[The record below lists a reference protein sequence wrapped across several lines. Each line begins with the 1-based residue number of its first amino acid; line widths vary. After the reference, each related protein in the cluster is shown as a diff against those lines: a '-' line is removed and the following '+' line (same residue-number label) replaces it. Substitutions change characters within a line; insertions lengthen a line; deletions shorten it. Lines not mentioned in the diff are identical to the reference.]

1 MSIAHPDIPALPE
14 RDARVATIGV
24 LHVINGEHYAGAE
37 RVQDLLALR
46 LPEFGFEVGFACVK
60 PGRFGEMRQSV
71 DAPLYQVPMRSKF
84 DLRAAGRIARIVRR
98 GGYKL
103 VHGHT
108 VRTALV
114 GRLAAAL
121 AGVSFVYHVH
131 SPTSRNTTRPWL
143 NRVNTIV
150 ERLSLTG
157 VSRLI
162 AVSESLGR
170 HVRAQGFKPERIAVV
185 HNGVPAIAHW
195 EGDGPDLRG
204 HRAQH
209 GRENGTVPLPAEGDS
224 PVFSDTRTGTVPTWT
239 LGTVALFRPRK
250 GVEVLLESLALLKQ
264 QGLLVKLRAVGTF
277 ETPDYSQQIA
287 ALAAKLGVAEQI
299 DWLGFTRDVTGEL
312 LEMDLFVLP
321 SLFGEGLPMVV
332 LEAMAAGVPVVATD
346 VEGIPEAIRDGQDG
360 LIARAGD
367 AADLARAIA
376 RVVRREV
383 DWSALRHSAIARH
396 AEHFSDRA
404 MAAGVA
410 AVYRDVLST

>member
-1 MSIAHPDIPALPE
+1 
-14 RDARVATIGV
+14 
-24 LHVINGEHYAGAE
+24 
-37 RVQDLLALR
+37 
-46 LPEFGFEVGFACVK
+46 
-60 PGRFGEMRQSV
+60 
-71 DAPLYQVPMRSKF
+71 
-84 DLRAAGRIARIVRR
+84 
-98 GGYKL
+98 
-103 VHGHT
+103 
-108 VRTALV
+108 
-114 GRLAAAL
+114 
-121 AGVSFVYHVH
+121 
-131 SPTSRNTTRPWL
+131 
-143 NRVNTIV
+143 
-150 ERLSLTG
+150 
-157 VSRLI
+157 
-162 AVSESLGR
+162 
-170 HVRAQGFKPERIAVV
+170 
-185 HNGVPAIAHW
+185 
-195 EGDGPDLRG
+195 
-204 HRAQH
+204 
-209 GRENGTVPLPAEGDS
+209 
-224 PVFSDTRTGTVPTWT
+224 
-239 LGTVALFRPRK
+239 LFRPRK